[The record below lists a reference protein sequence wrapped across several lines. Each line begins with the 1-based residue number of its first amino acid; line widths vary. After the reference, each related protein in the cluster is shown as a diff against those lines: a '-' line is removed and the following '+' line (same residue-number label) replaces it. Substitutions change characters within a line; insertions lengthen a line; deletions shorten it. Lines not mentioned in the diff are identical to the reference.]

1 MKLNDLSDFLEAEFG
16 KVFKREPR
24 SDGYAYYW
32 HEIKKRP
39 VSTRLIRISETAT
52 GDVAEIKLAQ
62 SSIATDRDIFLPLP
76 TSPEQV
82 AEKVRAEIARLLC
95 KQ

>member
-1 MKLNDLSDFLEAEFG
+1 MKLNDLSVFLEAEFG
-16 KVFKREPR
+16 KVLKREPR
-24 SDGYAYYW
+24 GDGYAYYW

-39 VSTRLIRISETAT
+39 ASTRLIRITKTAA
-52 GDVAEIKLAQ
+52 GDVGKIKLAQ
-62 SSIATDRDIFLPLP
+62 SSIAADRDIFLPLP

-82 AEKVRAEIARLLC
+82 AEKVRTELARLLC